1 MGSKHIKR
9 RLLTYEKP
17 WIRQNPKPP
26 KARTLIG
33 ESFSAANYQGVL
45 KLQHC
50 DECQTVNYPPRE
62 LCHSCLSEKMVWRAT
77 PNDGVILSTSE
88 LHHSQWEFFKRKI
101 KDAPW
106 PIATVQVAGQ
116 CMFVHL
122 AVSTFA
128 EAFEGLGNSPSLAQA
143 LPKGTPVKVFTQS
156 DTALRSVLI
165 AVSADTPVEQVSQRV
180 AIMEKVGLR

>member
-9 RLLTYEKP
+9 RILNYEKP

-26 KARTLIG
+26 KARTLMG

-50 DECQTVNYPPRE
+50 DECHTVNYPPRE
-62 LCHSCLSEKMVWRAT
+62 LCQSCLSDKMIWRDT

-101 KDAPW
+101 QDAPW

-116 CMFVHL
+116 VMFVHL
-122 AVSTFA
+122 AVSTFDGIDKA
-128 EAFEGLGNSPSLAQA
+128 PSLAEA
-143 LPKGTPVKVFTQS
+143 LPKGTAVKVFTQS
-156 DTALRSVLI
+156 DATYKSVLI

-180 AIMEKVGLR
+180 AIIEELGLR